1 MSYGM
6 GKARPHV
13 GLHLVCL
20 LEEETALAT
29 AFASYCPSASILGG
43 EVAQLPFRRA
53 TGYIAAAEKQSC
65 LHSMQWD

>member
-1 MSYGM
+1 MSYGI

-13 GLHLVCL
+13 CLHLVCL
-20 LEEETALAT
+20 LKEAALAT
-29 AFASYCPSASILGG
+29 AFTSYCPSASILAG
-43 EVAQLPFRRA
+43 EVAQLRFRRA